1 MFLSF
6 PKVGFGFKWKVFHK
20 AFINK
25 WPYICQMMP
34 KFYPEY
40 FVAKFMPKIGVLT
53 LAPNIDVV
61 RKAYYKSL
69 TSFFV
74 ISWIIIYN

>member
-1 MFLSF
+1 
-6 PKVGFGFKWKVFHK
+6 
-20 AFINK
+20 
-25 WPYICQMMP
+25 MMP
-34 KFYPEY
+34 KFYPEH

-74 ISWIIIYN
+74 IS